1 LMLGWA
7 LLPEP
12 LGFPPTR
19 LRRSQFAGQSLSL
32 VNENVVGTA
41 T

>member
-12 LGFPPTR
+12 LGFR
-19 LRRSQFAGQSLSL
+19 LPRMRRSQFAGQSLDSSAPVVL
-32 VNENVVGTA
+32 VS
-41 T
+41 